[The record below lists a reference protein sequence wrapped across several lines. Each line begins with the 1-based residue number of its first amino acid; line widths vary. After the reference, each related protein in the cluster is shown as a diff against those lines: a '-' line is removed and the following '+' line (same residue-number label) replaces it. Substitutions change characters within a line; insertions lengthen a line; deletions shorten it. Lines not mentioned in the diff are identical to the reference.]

1 MAALARRGRRFG
13 FRWIVAVGV
22 VLAVGVFVGPALA
35 APPAD
40 RVVRIVESGTEVDEF
55 LTEECGATITR
66 TFTFRETTVFFE
78 PGSELPHQHMA
89 QFRATI
95 SGPGGTLIERSA
107 WRELDTEES
116 GTFTGLPFRLMS
128 PDGGVLI
135 RDAGFV
141 TFTEDGIAVVHGPH
155 PSLFEEFDV
164 CSYLV

>member
-1 MAALARRGRRFG
+1 MPDLARRARRF
-13 FRWIVAVGV
+13 RVRSIVALGV
-22 VLAVGVFVGPALA
+22 VLVAGVSVGPALA

-40 RVVRIVESGTEVDEF
+40 RVERIVESGTEVDEF

-66 TFTFRETTVFFE
+66 TFTVRETTVFFD
-78 PGSELPHQHMA
+78 PGSELPHQHMV
-89 QFRATI
+89 QFSATL

-116 GTFTGLPFRLMS
+116 ATFTGLPFRLLS

-135 RDAGFV
+135 RDAGLV
-141 TFTEDGIAVVHGPH
+141 TFTEDGIEVVHGPH
-155 PSLFEEFDV
+155 PFLFEGFDF